1 MHLLILMTSALVAA
15 IFLAVFSPA
24 HAAEAAANNS
34 VLSGILTVVMP
45 HVLELASLAFAA
57 LLAWL
62 AAWLK
67 LKFKIDIEAK
77 HREALHSALMTGVR
91 LALAR
96 YGATAKREMVLGAAV
111 DYAREAVPDAI
122 KALKVDAGKLGEI
135 ALSKL
140 AS

>member
-1 MHLLILMTSALVAA
+1 M
-15 IFLAVFSPA
+15 IFTLAVATFFAFVFPA
-24 HAAEAAANNS
+24 LAAELGGSNS
-34 VLSGILTVVMP
+34 VLSGILTAVMP
-45 HVLELASLAFAA
+45 HVLELTSLAVTA
-57 LLAWL
+57 LVAWL

-67 LKFKIDIEAK
+67 LKFKIDIEAR

-96 YGATAKREMVLGAAV
+96 YGVTAKREVVLGAAV

-122 KALKVDAGKLGEI
+122 KSLRVDGGKLGEI

-140 AS
+140 GG

>member
-1 MHLLILMTSALVAA
+1 MRLLFMISALAVAA
-15 IFLAVFSPA
+15 FLSVLSPA
-24 HAAEAAANNS
+24 LAAEPDASNS
-34 VLSGILTVVMP
+34 VLTGILTAITP
-45 HVLELASLAFAA
+45 HIIELVSLALAA
-57 LLAWL
+57 ILAWL

-96 YGATAKREMVLGAAV
+96 YGATASKGVVLGAAV

-122 KALKVDAGKLGEI
+122 KSLKVPDAKLSEI

-140 AS
+140 TG

>member
-15 IFLAVFSPA
+15 IFLAVVSPA

-34 VLSGILTVVMP
+34 VLSGILTAVMP
-45 HVLELASLAFAA
+45 HVLELASLALAA
-57 LLAWL
+57 LLAWV

-96 YGATAKREMVLGAAV
+96 YGVTAKREMVLGAAV

-122 KALKVDAGKLGEI
+122 KALKVDAGKLGDI